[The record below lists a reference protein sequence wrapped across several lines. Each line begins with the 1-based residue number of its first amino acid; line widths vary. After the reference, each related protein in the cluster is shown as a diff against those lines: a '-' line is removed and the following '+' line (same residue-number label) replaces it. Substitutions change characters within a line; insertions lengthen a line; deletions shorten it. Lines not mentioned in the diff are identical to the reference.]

1 MSKSFLGLLIPILL
15 GLLSN
20 FFPTE
25 KTNESDAI
33 LGSWANANNTAHFK
47 MYKKDSRYFG
57 KVIWGKGENNKD
69 IKNPDPQLRSRELI
83 GLTILNNFLYTGKK
97 TWEEGTIYDPN
108 EGKTYAC
115 KLTLSS
121 PKKLEVRGYV
131 GIPLFGRSETWTK
144 ID

>member
-33 LGSWANANNTAHFK
+33 LGNWANANNTAHFK
-47 MYKKDSRYFG
+47 VYKKDNRYFG

-83 GLTILNNFLYTGKK
+83 GLTILNNFHTP
-97 TWEEGTIYDPN
+97 E
-108 EGKTYAC
+108 
-115 KLTLSS
+115 
-121 PKKLEVRGYV
+121 KKL
-131 GIPLFGRSETWTK
+131 GRRVQFMTPMKEKPMLVNSH
-144 ID
+144 